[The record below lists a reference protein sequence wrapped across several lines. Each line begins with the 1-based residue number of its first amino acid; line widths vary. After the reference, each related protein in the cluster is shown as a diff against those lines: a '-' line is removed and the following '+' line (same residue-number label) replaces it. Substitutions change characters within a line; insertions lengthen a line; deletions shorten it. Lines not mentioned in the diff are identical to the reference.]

1 MTSALLQ
8 NKCEKQSFTRDNLK
22 FDAFQIWMQRESG
35 KIDTANDFFEA
46 MRGILPGSSRDSH
59 NDSQQRSY

>member
-1 MTSALLQ
+1 MREAKFYKGQPKIWRIS
-8 NKCEKQSFTRDNLK
+8 NL
-22 FDAFQIWMQRESG
+22 DAAWVG